1 VTTSHPLGEHA
12 VGQLSDVLSSACAL
26 LGVPGTADRLDLA
39 GRFGDVERIDR
50 VVVLL
55 VDGLGYHLLPAAA
68 PHAPTLA
75 AALANRFGTL
85 DELTC
90 TFPSTT
96 PTSLVTLGTGVA
108 PGEHG
113 ILGFTVNVPG
123 TDRVLTHIAWTG
135 DPPVPIWQPV
145 PTLLAR
151 AEQAGVRVSIVS
163 RPEFQGSGLTEAA
176 YGTPSRYVGAGRSDE
191 VAEQIIAE
199 IGSGPGLVYG
209 YHPTLDTVSH
219 LHGIASPEWAQAAS
233 DVDRMIT
240 RIAENLPAG
249 AALLVTAD
257 HGALDVPATSR
268 VDLDADPRLSAGVQV
283 VAGEPRVRYL
293 HTVPGADADVLE
305 AWRAVLGTRAD
316 VLSRAEAVD
325 TGLFGA
331 VRAEHLARIGD
342 VVVICRAD
350 TVVLATAQEPE
361 MVAKLVAFHG
371 SLTPVETA
379 IPLLTVAGEV
389 KR

>member
-1 VTTSHPLGEHA
+1 
-12 VGQLSDVLSSACAL
+12 VGQLTDVLSSACGV

-39 GRFGDVERIDR
+39 GRVGDVDRI
-50 VVVLL
+50 VVLL

-75 AALANRFGTL
+75 AALAGRLGAL

-113 ILGFTVNVPG
+113 ILGFTLNVPG
-123 TDRVLTHIAWTG
+123 TDRVLTHITWTG
-135 DPPVPIWQPV
+135 DPPVPLWQPV

-151 AEQAGVRVSIVS
+151 AERAGVRVSVVS
-163 RPEFQGSGLTEAA
+163 RPEFEGSGLTEAA
-176 YGTPSRYVGAGRSDE
+176 YGTPHYVGAGRSEELADQL
-191 VAEQIIAE
+191 VAE
-199 IGSGPGLVYG
+199 IGAGPGLVYG
-209 YHPTLDTVSH
+209 YHPTLDTTAH
-219 LHGIASPEWAQAAS
+219 LHGIASPEWAQAAAG
-233 DVDRMIT
+233 VDRLIT
-240 RIAENLPAG
+240 RVAEGLPSE

-268 VDLDADPRLSAGVQV
+268 IDLDQDPRLAAGVRV

-293 HTVPGADADVLE
+293 HTAAGAGADVL
-305 AWRAVLGTRAD
+305 ATWRAVLGDRAE
-316 VLSRAEAVD
+316 VLSREQAVD
-325 TGLFGA
+325 SGLFGA
-331 VRAEHLARIGD
+331 VRKEHLARIGD
-342 VVVICRAD
+342 VVVICRGD
-350 TVVLATAQEPE
+350 TVVLASGHEPE
-361 MVAKLVAFHG
+361 MVSKLIAFHG
-371 SLTPVETA
+371 SLTPEETA
-379 IPLLTVAGEV
+379 IPLLTVGGGV